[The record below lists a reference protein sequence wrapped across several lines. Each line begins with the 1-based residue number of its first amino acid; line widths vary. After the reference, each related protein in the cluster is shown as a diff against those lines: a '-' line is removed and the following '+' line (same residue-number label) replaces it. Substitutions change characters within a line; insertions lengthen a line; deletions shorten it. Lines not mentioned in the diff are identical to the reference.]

1 MDSGAFEQNGFS
13 VDLINACRNSCE
25 ASHNTSI
32 EVNNQFHLSDG
43 IWLPL
48 LLSFHCTV
56 ARERQNVCFGGQAD
70 QREGYKQYPW
80 HGVLRHGTKPHMEP
94 MALAYQVQPTGTE
107 CLKAKRQHQSINGGH
122 SQCEPAHIAAAI
134 CIVHAD
140 GWEMS
145 SRAGFE

>member
-56 ARERQNVCFGGQAD
+56 ARERQKALLGLAQCSRSIAVRRCRSTGFVTKSAAPNGIAMP
-70 QREGYKQYPW
+70 RS
-80 HGVLRHGTKPHMEP
+80 LRTVTMITGMSRSSTP
-94 MALAYQVQPTGTE
+94 AL
-107 CLKAKRQHQSINGGH
+107 
-122 SQCEPAHIAAAI
+122 
-134 CIVHAD
+134 
-140 GWEMS
+140 S
-145 SRAGFE
+145 SLSAL